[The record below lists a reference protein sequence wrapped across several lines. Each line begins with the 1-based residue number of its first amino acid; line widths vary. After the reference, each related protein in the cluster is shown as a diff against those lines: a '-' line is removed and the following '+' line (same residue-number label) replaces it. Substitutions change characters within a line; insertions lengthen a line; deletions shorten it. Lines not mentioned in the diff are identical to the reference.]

1 VKVEV
6 IPILFELLNKIE
18 SLTNDRNYKTEVRL
32 ESIDELQA
40 VIVLE
45 IEFKLLNYRHTYGIE
60 LSELEKLTPKSVE
73 FKARDISEH
82 LLRSIRRAAEQ
93 DRCMKTSSGSKC
105 NQVAAEIE
113 RLRAVAEY
121 LERPDVL
128 LIIPQPHRM
137 ELSKLLHGED

>member
-1 VKVEV
+1 MANDTQSE
-6 IPILFELLNKIE
+6 IDFTAARETASRLCNLMEWPQQNTQLFQVWRTTGRGEALAIGL
-18 SLTNDRNYKTEVRL
+18 D
-32 ESIDELQA
+32 
-40 VIVLE
+40 
-45 IEFKLLNYRHTYGIE
+45 
-60 LSELEKLTPKSVE
+60 
-73 FKARDISEH
+73 
-82 LLRSIRRAAEQ
+82 
-93 DRCMKTSSGSKC
+93 KC